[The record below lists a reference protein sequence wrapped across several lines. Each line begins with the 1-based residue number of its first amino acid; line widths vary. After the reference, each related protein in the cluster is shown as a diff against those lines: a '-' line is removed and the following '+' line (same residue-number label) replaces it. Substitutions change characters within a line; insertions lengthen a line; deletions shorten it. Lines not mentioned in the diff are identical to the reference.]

1 MSDSNRPISP
11 LRQRMIDDMTLRKL
25 TQGTQRGYIR
35 AVKQLTRFLGRS
47 PDTATA
53 DDLRD
58 YQLHMVNEGL
68 AGGNINS
75 NITALKFFFGVT
87 LDQPDITRK
96 MKPVRVHRKL
106 LLVLIPGD
114 VKRLIESAPGMKYKV
129 AFSVAYGAGLRAGEV
144 VRLKVTDIDRSRMT
158 LRIILGKGQKDR
170 LAMLSPTLL
179 ELLEKWWYEAH
190 AMGIMR
196 KDGWLFPSQRGGG
209 QLSTRQLNRA
219 LHQAADAAGLD
230 RPVTLHLLR
239 HSFAT
244 HLLEQG
250 TDIRVIQELLG
261 HKKLETTSRYVHVG
275 TQMLRTVTSPL
286 DHLRLL
292 LLT

>member
-1 MSDSNRPISP
+1 MSDSTRPISP
-11 LRQRMIDDMTLRKL
+11 LRQRMIDDMTMRKL
-25 TQGTQRGYIR
+25 TTGTQRGYIR

-47 PDTATA
+47 PGEATA
-53 DDLRD
+53 DDLRA

-75 NITALKFFFGVT
+75 NITALKFFFSVT
-87 LDQPDITRK
+87 LDQSDITRK

-106 LLVLIPGD
+106 MSVLSPGD

-144 VRLKVTDIDRSRMT
+144 VRLKVADIDRSRMI
-158 LRIILGKGQKDR
+158 LRVIEGKGLKDR
-170 LAMLSPTLL
+170 LAKLSPILL
-179 ELLEKWWYEAH
+179 GLLEKWWLEAN
-190 AMGIMR
+190 AKGIMR
-196 KDGWLFPSQRGGG
+196 KNGWLFPNSRGGAIG
-209 QLSTRQLNRA
+209 TRQLNRA

-230 RPVTLHLLR
+230 KKVTLHLLR

-261 HKKLETTSRYVHVG
+261 HKKLETTARYVHVG
-275 TQMLRTVTSPL
+275 TQTLRTVTSPL

-292 LLT
+292 LLD